1 MRGSQLREH
10 IAVVGVAL
18 LALVVAVT
26 IFTFAGAAT
35 GGTGIFHTNCDY
47 DHSAMDDPIVHPG
60 VTGASHMHD
69 FFGNKTTNAFSTLS
83 TLKAGTTTCAVGV
96 DKSGYWAPQLI
107 FNGTPVQP
115 ARVQA
120 YYLSKAG
127 PVVTPP
133 TGLELVAGN
142 AHATAPLSTK
152 IISWN
157 CSGIYSGPTADQSA
171 PPVCPSGSVL
181 KVVVFFPN
189 CWDGFMPTG
198 QDNTSHTTYAVN
210 GTCPN
215 GFNAIAQLRAEFK
228 YPAAVDGRGNVAFAS
243 GPYYT
248 MHADWFNAWDSTAL
262 NNIVSGCINA
272 NTDCGSTVPIGS
284 PSTTVAPPTTTP
296 PTTAP
301 PTTTTTVVVGC
312 VKATTSA

>member
-1 MRGSQLREH
+1 MRGARKREQLLVA
-10 IAVVGVAL
+10 IVAL
-18 LALVVAVT
+18 LALVAGLTVY
-26 IFTFAGAAT
+26 TFAGAAS

-47 DHSAMDDPIVHPG
+47 HHSAMDDPIVHPG
-60 VTGASHMHD
+60 VPGSSHMHD

-83 TLKAGTTTCAVGV
+83 SLQAGTTTCTVGV

-115 ARVQA
+115 TRVQA

-142 AHATAPLSTK
+142 AHATAPLPTSVV
-152 IISWN
+152 SWN
-157 CSGIYSGPTADQSA
+157 CSGIYSGPTASQTA

-189 CWDGFMPTG
+189 CWDGFLPTG

-215 GFNAIAQLRAEFK
+215 GYKAIAQLRAEFK
-228 YPAAVDGRGNVAFAS
+228 YPAGVDGRGNVAFSS

-248 MHADWFNAWDSTAL
+248 MHADWFNAWDATAL
-262 NNIVSGCINA
+262 SNIVSGCINA
-272 NTDCGSTVPIGS
+272 NVDCGSAVPSASSG
-284 PSTTVAPPTTTP
+284 
-296 PTTAP
+296 TTAP
-301 PTTTTTVVVGC
+301 PATTATTATTLPPATTSTVAGC
-312 VKATTSA
+312 VKV